1 MPVGMILPDVITPP
15 PPPPPPELGEDC
27 TDCASRAVID
37 EEICED
43 ACYFLN
49 DGDCDDG
56 GEDSDYQ

>member
-1 MPVGMILPDVITPP
+1 VPVGMILPDVIT
-15 PPPPPPELGEDC
+15 PPPPELGEDC

-56 GEDSDYQ
+56 GEGSDYQ

>member
-1 MPVGMILPDVITPP
+1 MPVGMITP